1 MAGLYIHIPFC
12 KSRCIYCA
20 FYSTTDSALRQRY
33 VDAVIKEMASTPCPS
48 RREESIETIYIGGGT
63 PSQLTIPQ
71 LQQLFYNIYKVYH
84 LPSLREG
91 KGVGFLPSLR
101 EGKGSGLEVTIECNP
116 DDVTPEWAAA
126 LAPLGINR
134 VSMGAQTFDD
144 RRLRFLHRRH
154 TAAQVEQAVRTLRD
168 AGIRN
173 ISIDLMYGFPGETM
187 ADWQRDIDAALALG
201 VEHLSAYCLMVEEG
215 TPLYEKMRNGE
226 NEKMRNG
233 ENEEMRDGENEEM
246 RDGENEE
253 MRDGENEK
261 MRDGENEKMRDGE
274 NEEMINDK
282 AEETERAMYE
292 LLIDR
297 LTAAGYEHYEISNF
311 ALRPAGVP
319 DDQPSPYRSRH
330 NSNYW
335 NDTPYPYIG
344 LGAAAH
350 SYMPAAAPSLSSSPA
365 ESVAIRSW
373 NVSDL
378 RQYIEAIERGERP
391 CEEEVLD
398 EDTRYNDRIT
408 VALRTSDG
416 LDLTTLSDRHR
427 RYCMKEAHR
436 FLSDGLL
443 TLRGQ
448 HLVLTRRGLFVSD
461 LVMSAL
467 MMV

>member
-33 VDAVIKEMASTPCPS
+33 VDAVCREMATHPLP
-48 RREESIETIYIGGGT
+48 SIETIYLGGGT

-91 KGVGFLPSLR
+91 QGVGFLPSLR

-126 LAPLGINR
+126 LASLGINR
-134 VSMGAQTFDD
+134 VSMGAQTFSDS
-144 RRLRFLHRRH
+144 RLRFLHRRH
-154 TAAQVEQAVRTLRD
+154 TAAQVEQAVRTLRA
-168 AGIRN
+168 AGISN
-173 ISIDLMYGFPGETM
+173 ISIDLMYGFPGETLE
-187 ADWQRDIDAALALG
+187 DWQRDIDAALALG

-215 TPLYEKMRNGE
+215 TALYEKMRNGE
-226 NEKMRNG
+226 NEKMRKGG
-233 ENEEMRDGENEEM
+233 EEDRE
-246 RDGENEE
+246 
-253 MRDGENEK
+253 
-261 MRDGENEKMRDGE
+261 
-274 NEEMINDK
+274 
-282 AEETERAMYE
+282 EETERAMYE

-319 DDQPSPYRSRH
+319 ADQPSSYRSRH

-335 NDTPYPYIG
+335 NDTPYIG

-350 SYMPAAAPSLSSSPA
+350 SYTPAAATTLSGSPA
-365 ESVAIRSW
+365 ESVAATVAIRSW

-378 RQYIEAIERGERP
+378 HQYIEAIEHGERP

-461 LVMSAL
+461 MVMSAL

>member
-33 VDAVIKEMASTPCPS
+33 VEAVIKEMKTHPLP
-48 RREESIETIYIGGGT
+48 SIETIYLGGGT

-91 KGVGFLPSLR
+91 KGV
-101 EGKGSGLEVTIECNP
+101 EVTIECNP

-126 LAPLGINR
+126 LPTLGINR

-173 ISIDLMYGFPGETM
+173 ISIDLMYGFPGETLE
-187 ADWQRDIDAALALG
+187 DWQRDIDAALALG
-201 VEHLSAYCLMVEEG
+201 VEHLSAYCLMIEEG
-215 TPLYEKMRNGE
+215 TPLYEK
-226 NEKMRNG
+226 
-233 ENEEMRDGENEEM
+233 
-246 RDGENEE
+246 

-261 MRDGENEKMRDGE
+261 MRDGENEKMRKGGE
-274 NEEMINDK
+274 EERE
-282 AEETERAMYE
+282 EETERAMYE

-311 ALRPAGVP
+311 ALRPASVP
-319 DDQPSPYRSRH
+319 AYQPSPYRSRH

-335 NDTPYPYIG
+335 NDTPYIG

-350 SYMPAAAPSLSSSPA
+350 SYTPAAATSLSDSPA

-378 RQYIEAIERGERP
+378 RQYIEAIEHGERP
-391 CEEEVLD
+391 CETEVLD

-416 LDLTTLSDRHR
+416 LDLTTLSERHR

-461 LVMSAL
+461 MVMSAL
-467 MMV
+467 MVV